1 MRQFHYPIWLGAVTT
16 TSTPSFVVL
25 FVLETFTRAILVT
38 VVPLQAL
45 ALLGDAQ
52 GVSIFY
58 FAVSTVGL
66 VGALAVPWL
75 VRRLRRRWVLSLA
88 VVYLCAS
95 APLLA
100 SHSLAG
106 LTAGMGLHMIGAAT
120 LSICLNLYVLDHVRP
135 KVLTRFEPL
144 RMLFTGTAW
153 TIAPVMGVYLGKYGA
168 PWLPYGVSAG
178 FALALLGYFWFLRM
192 TENPTLAPNPMSM
205 ATALP
210 ATNPLRFLRR
220 YFAQP
225 RLFLAF
231 VLAVGRAG
239 WWMMFFIYAPIYA
252 VSSGMTAETGGW
264 IVAAGSA
271 SMFAVTFWGWVGRRY
286 GLRRL
291 LIGGYLAAGLL
302 TAGVGAAGGTP
313 GLAIA
318 ILIIACIA
326 ASAIDGAGNVPFLR
340 AVRVRER
347 PEMTTVYSAYRD
359 TARLTIPGLFALV
372 LNVFAL
378 PAVFVTSGLI
388 MLVMAT
394 YARHIPRR
402 L

>member
-1 MRQFHYPIWLGAVTT
+1 MRQFHYPVWLGAVTT
-16 TSTPSFVVL
+16 TGNPSFVVL

-45 ALLGDAQ
+45 RLLGDAQ
-52 GVSIFY
+52 GVSVFY
-58 FAVSTVGL
+58 FAVSAVGL
-66 VGALAVPWL
+66 LGALAVPWL
-75 VRRLRRRWVLSLA
+75 VRRLRRRWVVSLA
-88 VVYLCAS
+88 VFYLCAAS
-95 APLLA
+95 PLLA
-100 SHSLAG
+100 SQSLGG
-106 LTAGMGLHMIGAAT
+106 LVVGLVLHMIGAAT
-120 LSICLNLYVLDHVRP
+120 LSLCLNLYVLDHVRP

-153 TIAPVMGVYLGKYGA
+153 MIAPVLGVYLGKYGA

-192 TENPTLAPNPMSM
+192 TESPTLAPAAGSM
-205 ATALP
+205 ARASP
-210 ATNPLRFLRR
+210 ANPWRVLRR
-220 YFAQP
+220 YFSQP

-231 VLAVGRAG
+231 FLAVGRAG

-252 VSSGMTAETGGW
+252 VTSGLSEEAGGL

-271 SMFAVTFWGWVGRRY
+271 SMFVVTFWGWLGRRY

-291 LIGGYLAAGLL
+291 LIWGYGLAGLL
-302 TAGVGAAGGTP
+302 TLGVGAAAGTP
-313 GLAIA
+313 WLGVA
-318 ILIIACIA
+318 ILIFACLA

-340 AVRVRER
+340 AVRARER

-359 TARLTIPGLFALV
+359 AARLTIPGLFALV

-388 MLVMAT
+388 MLVMAS

>member
-1 MRQFHYPIWLGAVTT
+1 MRQFHYPVWLGAVTT
-16 TSTPSFVVL
+16 TGNPSFVAL

-38 VVPLQAL
+38 VVPLKAL
-45 ALLGDAQ
+45 KLLGDAQ
-52 GVSIFY
+52 GVSVFY
-58 FAVSTVGL
+58 FSVSIAGL
-66 VGALAVPWL
+66 LGALAVPWL
-75 VRRLRRRWVLSLA
+75 VRRLRRRWVTSLG
-88 VVYLCAS
+88 VFFLCAS

-100 SHSLAG
+100 SHTLGGLAG
-106 LTAGMGLHMIGAAT
+106 GLALHMIGAAT
-120 LSICLNLYVLDHVRP
+120 LSICLNLYVLDHIRP

-153 TIAPVMGVYLGKYGA
+153 MVAPVLGIYLGKYGA

-178 FALALLGYFWFLRM
+178 FALTLLGYFWFLRM
-192 TENPTLAPNPMSM
+192 TESPTLVA
-205 ATALP
+205 ATSSP
-210 ATNPLRFLRR
+210 VNPLRFVGR
-220 YFAQP
+220 FFSQP
-225 RLFLAF
+225 RLYLAWFLAI
-231 VLAVGRAG
+231 GRAG

-252 VSSGMTAETGGW
+252 VTSGMAAETGGW

-271 SMFAVTFWGWVGRRY
+271 SMFVVTFWGWVGRRY

-291 LIGGYLAAGLL
+291 LVGGYAAAGLL
-302 TAGVGAAGGTP
+302 TMGVGAAAGTTWL
-313 GLAIA
+313 GIT
-318 ILIIACIA
+318 ILIVACLA

-340 AVRVRER
+340 AVRARER
-347 PEMTTVYSAYRD
+347 AEMTTVYSSYRD
-359 TARLTIPGLFALV
+359 AARLTIPGLFALV

-388 MLVMAT
+388 MLVMAA

>member
-1 MRQFHYPIWLGAVTT
+1 MRQFHYPVWLGAVAT

-38 VVPLQAL
+38 VVPFQAL

-52 GVSIFY
+52 GVSVFY
-58 FAVSTVGL
+58 FAVSSVGL
-66 VGALAVPWL
+66 LGALAVPWL
-75 VRRLRRRWVLSLA
+75 VRRLRRRWVVSLA
-88 VVYLCAS
+88 VVYLCA
-95 APLLA
+95 AGPLLA
-100 SHSLAG
+100 NQSLGG
-106 LTAGMGLHMIGAAT
+106 LVVGMVLHMIGAAT

-144 RMLFTGTAW
+144 RMLFTGAAW
-153 TIAPVMGVYLGKYGA
+153 MIAPVLGVYLGKYGA

-192 TENPTLAPNPMSM
+192 TESPILAS
-205 ATALP
+205 ATTSP
-210 ATNPLRFLRR
+210 TNPWRFLRR
-220 YFAQP
+220 YFSQP

-231 VLAVGRAG
+231 FLAVGRAG

-252 VSSGMTAETGGW
+252 VTSGMDEETGGW
-264 IVAAGSA
+264 IVAAGST
-271 SMFAVTFWGWVGRRY
+271 SMFAVTFWGWLGRRY

-291 LIGGYLAAGLL
+291 LIGGYVAAGLL
-302 TAGVGAAGGTP
+302 TLGVAAAAATP
-313 GLAIA
+313 WLGIT
-318 ILIIACIA
+318 ILIFACLA

-340 AVRVRER
+340 AVRAHER

-359 TARLTIPGLFALV
+359 AARLTIPGLFALV

-388 MLVMAT
+388 MLVMAS

>member
-1 MRQFHYPIWLGAVTT
+1 MRQFHYPVWLGAVAT

-58 FAVSTVGL
+58 FSVSAAGL
-66 VGALAVPWL
+66 LGALAVPWL
-75 VRRLRRRWVLSLA
+75 VRRLRRRWVTSLG
-88 VVYLCAS
+88 VFLLCAS
-95 APLLA
+95 APRLA
-100 SHSLAG
+100 SHSLDGLVAG
-106 LTAGMGLHMIGAAT
+106 LVLHMIGAAT

-144 RMLFTGTAW
+144 RMLFTGAVW
-153 TIAPVMGVYLGKYGA
+153 MVAPVLGIYLGKYGA
-168 PWLPYGVSAG
+168 AWLPYGVSAA

-192 TENPTLAPNPMSM
+192 TENPSLIA
-205 ATALP
+205 ATSVP
-210 ATNPLRFLRR
+210 TNPLRFVKR
-220 YFAQP
+220 YFSQP
-225 RLFLAF
+225 RLTLAWF
-231 VLAVGRAG
+231 LAVGRAG

-252 VSSGMTAETGGW
+252 VTSGMAAETGGW
-264 IVAAGSA
+264 IVAAGST
-271 SMFAVTFWGWVGRRY
+271 SMFAVTFWGWIGRRY

-291 LIGGYLAAGLL
+291 LIGGYVCAGL
-302 TAGVGAAGGTP
+302 TTIGVGVVAGTTW
-313 GLAIA
+313 LTITL
-318 ILIIACIA
+318 LIVACFA
-326 ASAIDGAGNVPFLR
+326 ASTIDGAGNVLFLR
-340 AVRVRER
+340 AVRTRER
-347 PEMTTVYSAYRD
+347 PEMTTVYSSYRD
-359 TARLTIPGLFALV
+359 AARLTIPGLFAVV

-388 MLVMAT
+388 MLVMAA

>member
-1 MRQFHYPIWLGAVTT
+1 MRQFHYPVWLGAVATT
-16 TSTPSFVVL
+16 GNPSFVVL

-58 FAVSTVGL
+58 FSVSAAGL
-66 VGALAVPWL
+66 LGALAVPWL
-75 VRRLRRRWVLSLA
+75 VRRLRRRWVTSLG
-88 VVYLCAS
+88 VFLLCA
-95 APLLA
+95 APPLLA

-106 LTAGMGLHMIGAAT
+106 LVGGLVLHMIGAAT

-144 RMLFTGTAW
+144 RMLFTGSVW
-153 TIAPVMGVYLGKYGA
+153 MVAPVLGVYLGKYGA
-168 PWLPYGVSAG
+168 AWLPYGVSAA
-178 FALALLGYFWFLRM
+178 FALTLLGYFWFLRM
-192 TENPTLAPNPMSM
+192 TENPSLAPVAGLTSVSPS
-205 ATALP
+205 
-210 ATNPLRFLRR
+210 NPLRFVKR
-220 YFAQP
+220 YFSQP
-225 RLFLAF
+225 RLTLAWF
-231 VLAVGRAG
+231 LAVGRAG

-252 VSSGMTAETGGW
+252 VTSGMTAETGGW
-264 IVAAGSA
+264 IVAAGST
-271 SMFAVTFWGWVGRRY
+271 SMFAVTFWGWIGRRY

-291 LIGGYLAAGLL
+291 LVGGYVCAGL
-302 TAGVGAAGGTP
+302 TTIGVGAVAGTP
-313 GLAIA
+313 WLGMAA
-318 ILIIACIA
+318 LIVACFA

-340 AVRVRER
+340 AVRPRER
-347 PEMTTVYSAYRD
+347 PEMTTVFSSYRD
-359 TARLTIPGLFALV
+359 AARLTIPGLFALV

-388 MLVMAT
+388 MLVMAA